1 MPKSAAPEATPGP
14 VRVYPSPD
22 LPPTEYLPGI
32 GADGEDLPADV
43 APDLIDRGLAVT
55 TPPAAPADAEG

>member
-1 MPKSAAPEATPGP
+1 MAKKEAPEAAPAL

-32 GADGEDLPADV
+32 GADGAELEA
-43 APDLIDRGLAVT
+43 AAAGDLIDRGLAVT
-55 TPPAAPADAEG
+55 IPPAPAATQED